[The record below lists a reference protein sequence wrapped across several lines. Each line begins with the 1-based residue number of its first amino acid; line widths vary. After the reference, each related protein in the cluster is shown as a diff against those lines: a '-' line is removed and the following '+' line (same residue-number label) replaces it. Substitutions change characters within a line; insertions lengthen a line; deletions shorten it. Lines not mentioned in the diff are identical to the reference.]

1 MSNVININREIKEPN
16 DLMSFDE
23 LKIKHGF
30 KYGYLYK
37 HSCQTGEITVYP
49 RGVLKLSEHEVLEF
63 ERNKVLKKYGR
74 NK

>member
-1 MSNVININREIKEPN
+1 MEDNIINIGEGKIPN

-23 LKIKHGF
+23 LRLKHGF

-37 HSCQTGEITVYP
+37 HSCQTGEIRIYP
-49 RGVLKLSEHEVLEF
+49 RGVLKLSESEVLEF
-63 ERNKVLKKYGR
+63 EKNRALKKYGR

>member
-1 MSNVININREIKEPN
+1 MNNVININREGEIPD

-23 LKIKHGF
+23 LRLKHGF

-37 HSCQTGEITVYP
+37 HSCQTGEIQIYP
-49 RGVLKLSEHEVLEF
+49 RGVLKLSESEVLEF
-63 ERNKVLKKYGR
+63 EKNRALKKYGR